1 MSDTEFKEEVVEDV
15 RMSIQERVDVLLSTY
30 GHNDQ
35 RTAAWHTKRGEML
48 TASEIYKTVAGATP
62 ASRRELIVSKLVP
75 RDSGNQGGARSLMW
89 GTQFEPVAK
98 NIYETM
104 NGVRIADTTCVP
116 HPEHSFLG
124 ASPDGLQ
131 LDNEQR
137 FGRLVE
143 FKCPISRDFD
153 ETTPVPDM
161 YIHQMQLQ
169 MACTGMDACDYAEFK
184 FKIVNYS
191 EWMDTDVKYKSA
203 FLGMNDGS
211 FHYRD
216 PADSRSVTE
225 WKNETL
231 AQLKCND
238 IDEYQLV
245 WWVLVKTRFHSVEK
259 DPLWLETNLPFFE
272 QTWKE
277 VQQHRE
283 AGTLPEN
290 PRDKTVLTL

>member
-1 MSDTEFKEEVVEDV
+1 MD
-15 RMSIQERVDVLLSTY
+15 INERVKTLIDSY
-30 GHNDQ
+30 GQNDQ

-62 ASRRELIVSKLVP
+62 AARRELIVSKLTP
-75 RDSGNQGGARSLMW
+75 RDSGSSGGARSLLW

-98 NIYETM
+98 QIYENM
-104 NGVRIADTTCVP
+104 HKVRIVDTTCVP
-116 HPEHSFLG
+116 HPVHSFLG

-131 LDNEQR
+131 LDNPER

-153 ETTPVPDM
+153 ETTPVPEM

-191 EWMDTDVKYKSA
+191 EWVDTDVKYKSA
-203 FLGMNDGS
+203 LIGMSDGS
-211 FHYRD
+211 FHYRSPED
-216 PADSRSVTE
+216 PRSVTE
-225 WKNETL
+225 WKNQVLREL
-231 AQLKCND
+231 GCD
-238 IDEYQLV
+238 DVDGFQLV
-245 WWVLVKTRFHSVEK
+245 WWVLVKTRFHSVDK
-259 DPLWLETNLPFFE
+259 DHKWLETNLPFFE

-277 VQQHRE
+277 VQEHRQN
-283 AGTLPEN
+283 GTLPDN

>member
-1 MSDTEFKEEVVEDV
+1 MD
-15 RMSIQERVDVLLSTY
+15 INERVKILLDTY
-30 GHNDQ
+30 GQNDQ

-48 TASEIYKTVAGATP
+48 TASEIYKTVEGATP
-62 ASRRELIVSKLVP
+62 AARRELITSKLVP
-75 RDSGNQGGARSLMW
+75 RDSGNNGGARSLMW
-89 GTQFEPVAK
+89 GTQFETVAK
-98 NIYETM
+98 QIYENM
-104 NGVRIADTTCVP
+104 HNVKIADTTCVP
-116 HPEHSFLG
+116 HPEYSFLG

-131 LDNEQR
+131 LENEKR

-211 FHYRD
+211 FHYRAPED
-216 PADSRSVTE
+216 PKSVTE
-225 WKNETL
+225 WKNEKL
-231 AQLKCND
+231 AELKCDD
-238 IDEYQLV
+238 IDGYQLV
-245 WWVLVKTRFHSVEK
+245 WWVLVKTRFHSVDK
-259 DPLWLETNLPFFE
+259 DPLWLETNLPFFQ

-277 VQQHRE
+277 VQEHRQN
-283 AGTLPEN
+283 GTLPEN
-290 PRDKTVLTL
+290 PKEKTVLTL